1 MLVPCQSNAAERRRR
16 ERRRRDRTEEAYLA
30 FAVGPKVDAEADEV
44 VDGRVGGLVHEDRG
58 EDGEGQEDEA
68 ELEGAVEAG
77 AGDGA
82 EGPLEG
88 EHAEAED
95 EVDDLQDGDGLDGA
109 VEILGGKV
117 PEDLGPEEALEGG
130 GDLIFF
136 CLCQHMSLFLLLS
149 LSFSG
154 TLLCSIE

>member
-1 MLVPCQSNAAERRRR
+1 MLVKNWSQGETAEKER
-16 ERRRRDRTEEAYLA
+16 EEEEEEEAYLA
-30 FAVGPKVDAEADEV
+30 FAVGPKVHAQADEV

-88 EHAEAED
+88 EHAEAEE

-109 VEILGGKV
+109 VEVLGGKV
-117 PEDLGPEEALEGG
+117 PEYLGPEEAFEGG
-130 GDLIFF
+130 GDLVFVLW
-136 CLCQHMSLFLLLS
+136 C
-149 LSFSG
+149 
-154 TLLCSIE
+154 